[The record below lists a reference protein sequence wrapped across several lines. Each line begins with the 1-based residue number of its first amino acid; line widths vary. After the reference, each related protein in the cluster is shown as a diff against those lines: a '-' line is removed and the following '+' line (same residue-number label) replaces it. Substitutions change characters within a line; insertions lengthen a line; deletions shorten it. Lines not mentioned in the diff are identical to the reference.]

1 MMPDFWRIFSPG
13 RSTILPTQLSG
24 VPGNSCLNWS
34 SNVTASTLAKRET
47 ELVILAIG
55 QRGEQR
61 RLGGFG
67 LAGAQPCL
75 AADRQGAL
83 EQLGPGVGLGEQM
96 AEIAGQAVA
105 QIDHRTWL
113 MVRGQPARLREA
125 RRELE
130 MMSGNRA
137 AQFAGH
143 PYAVANACAAAENAF
158 VARNLAD
165 ERHADEEPLRVG
177 HRLAADQ
184 RHAVPLGQGGH
195 AVVNRLDTFGRR
207 SRPANQA

>member
-1 MMPDFWRIFSPG
+1 
-13 RSTILPTQLSG
+13 
-24 VPGNSCLNWS
+24 
-34 SNVTASTLAKRET
+34 
-47 ELVILAIG
+47 
-55 QRGEQR
+55 
-61 RLGGFG
+61 
-67 LAGAQPCL
+67 
-75 AADRQGAL
+75 
-83 EQLGPGVGLGEQM
+83 
-96 AEIAGQAVA
+96 
-105 QIDHRTWL
+105 
-113 MVRGQPARLREA
+113 MVRGQPARLGEA

-158 VARNLAD
+158 VARDLAD

-195 AVVNRLDTFGRR
+195 AVVNRLDTFGGEAVRQTKRDRGPARR
-207 SRPANQA
+207 AGHRGNVAQRAAKGLMANLLRISVFLKMNALDHGVGLV